1 MGKECKQHAAPLR
14 TARNLLIFLE
24 KKKQKNKK
32 TKKQQQQQNTRIQGI
47 EYKVALKQ
55 FQCFRLQYLSF
66 FYFCFNLL
74 HA

>member
-24 KKKQKNKK
+24 KKKKQ
-32 TKKQQQQQNTRIQGI
+32 TKKQQQNTRLQGI

-55 FQCFRLQYLSF
+55 FQCFRLRYLSF
-66 FYFCFNLL
+66 LFLF
-74 HA
+74 

>member
-24 KKKQKNKK
+24 KKKQ

-47 EYKVALKQ
+47 
-55 FQCFRLQYLSF
+55 
-66 FYFCFNLL
+66 
-74 HA
+74 